1 MFTEKNKIIL
11 IILII
16 GLLYGIQPIIFSKII
31 DYNIPKKKIMVYIAI
46 INMLL
51 ILAYIYYF
59 DKDKNI
65 KEHNHTH
72 DDKLNLCSLFLI
84 YALCITIQNLLY
96 TYNIDQNTVISHNAL
111 LNISPLFTLLIAYFI
126 LNKEITIIQGIGAG
140 LIFFGSYIIC
150 K

>member
-59 DKDKNI
+59 DKELDNIILNDYNELNKNI
-65 KEHNHTH
+65 MTISKE
-72 DDKLNLCSLFLI
+72 KSI
-84 YALCITIQNLLY
+84 EPWQ
-96 TYNIDQNTVISHNAL
+96 VVS
-111 LNISPLFTLLIAYFI
+111 LLIKYKI
-126 LNKEITIIQGIGAG
+126 INKRDEANGYDIYKKTDE
-140 LIFFGSYIIC
+140 YIE
-150 K
+150 KLKK